1 MAQRYY
7 IYKIIDKA
15 TGDVILKDAR
25 LQEVSDKIGIN
36 KRNISTYALKGMA
49 YKRRYIIE
57 RAKIKDIKE
66 KDYSP
71 AERLWMEEW
80 DKVRFILNP
89 KARR

>member
-25 LQEVSDKIGIN
+25 PQEVSDKIGIN
-36 KRNISTYALKGMA
+36 KRNISSYALKGWA
-49 YKRRYIIE
+49 YKRRYIIKCKAIKRPE
-57 RAKIKDIKE
+57 KKKFTPQEKI
-66 KDYSP
+66 
-71 AERLWMEEW
+71 WMAEW
-80 DKVRFILNP
+80 DKVRFLLNP